1 MIGLNCRVS
10 TQVVS
15 TDISTDTSTDISVEA
30 PHKIHDPQDA
40 AVYARI
46 TFDRSYHS
54 YASVTRDFVIDI
66 THI

>member
-30 PHKIHDPQDA
+30 PHKIHDPQSKMRQFMHESHLID
-40 AVYARI
+40 RI
-46 TFDRSYHS
+46 TRLEII
-54 YASVTRDFVIDI
+54 VTQV
-66 THI
+66 